1 MAEFIFPEDDHPY
14 YADEVGLAL
23 AGLVQREPD
32 GSPRT
37 GMLGAPTVSAVPSAW
52 KVEVAAFAHVHDV
65 SRSVRF
71 TGRSTASQ
79 VDIVSAAGIPGGQ
92 ARIDLIV
99 WDPDEQDLVVI
110 QGTASASPTPPADGG
125 LVQVATV
132 RVNAGD
138 AMVIQGRIV
147 PVYATTSLV
156 GGDAALHGK
165 VAKRAIPST
174 GNASVPI
181 TFPPGSFSEP
191 PIVQVSL
198 WGNARDCNATY
209 DNVTANGFTL
219 ILGSNSPVDRVGGA
233 SWSAYPS

>member
-52 KVEVAAFAHVHDV
+52 KVEVAPFAHVHDV

-71 TGRSTASQ
+71 TGQSTSSQ

-110 QGTASASPTPPADGG
+110 QGTASASPAVPADGG
-125 LVQVATV
+125 LVPVATV

-138 AMVIQGRIV
+138 GAVIQGQITPVYEVTGLAGGKTPVGGVVAPRSIVAQGGTEV
-147 PVYATTSLV
+147 PV
-156 GGDAALHGK
+156 
-165 VAKRAIPST
+165 
-174 GNASVPI
+174 
-181 TFPPGSFSEP
+181 TFPPGEFDAP
-191 PIVQVSL
+191 PIVQATLLGGS
-198 WGNARDCNATY
+198 RDCSVY
-209 DNVTANGFTL
+209 VTAVTKDGCR
-219 ILGSNSPVDRVGGA
+219 IGLGSNSVVARTVGA
-233 SWSAYPS
+233 HWRAEAL